1 MSSGADVRAI
11 LRIRPFRRLWLVLSL
26 SSFGDWL
33 GLMATAIFAT
43 AQVNSSAA
51 KGAAFGGVIAIRLL
65 PALVLGP
72 IAGVFADRFDR
83 RYTMVVCDILRFVL
97 FASIPLVGTIAD
109 NAGVAISWAAIA
121 TFLIEAVGM
130 IWAPAKE
137 ASVPNL
143 LPKGKLERANQLSL
157 VMTYGVAPVS
167 AALTII
173 VVSSLLKDQA
183 NTWASS
189 SNIALY
195 FNALTFLAAAVTV
208 FFGIKEISGRSA
220 RQAKGEGV
228 LTQFLDGWRYVGRTP
243 LVRGLVFGMLG
254 AFAGAGVVIGAGPF
268 YAESLGG
275 GDASFGMLFGSLF
288 IGLAVGIALGPRIIG
303 TLSRK
308 RWFGASIVMASCA
321 VFLLAISPHL
331 AIAVFG
337 ALLVGSGA
345 GMAFLAGTTMLGT
358 EIGDEVRG
366 RVFGFIWTAVRVVLM
381 LSISLSATLAG
392 FGGTRLIFGAHIS
405 FTRILLAAA
414 GIVGA
419 LAGVMAFRQMDDRR
433 GVPVLGDIWG
443 ALTRRP
449 LSIGEPDPGK
459 GLFIVFEGGEGV
471 GKSTQVVKL
480 AAWLRLRG
488 SEPVVTREPGATD
501 IGMRIRGLVLDGK
514 DDISPRAEALLYAAD
529 RAQHVSEVLR
539 PALTEGKV
547 VISDRYVDSSLA
559 YQGAG
564 RTMATDEI
572 SWLSTWATG
581 ALKPDLT
588 ILIDLDP
595 AVGLTRAKARSG
607 ADRIESESLAFHERV
622 RYAFLD
628 LAGADAANYLVID
641 GTGDPEK
648 IALEIRDR
656 VDALLVREAAHV

>member
-43 AQVNSSAA
+43 AQVSSSAA

-83 RYTMVVCDILRFVL
+83 RYTMVVCDLLRFVL
-97 FASIPLVGTIAD
+97 FASIPLVGTLAK
-109 NAGVAISWAAIA
+109 NPALAVSWAAIA
-121 TFLIEAVGM
+121 TFLIETVGM

-137 ASVPNL
+137 AAVPNL
-143 LPKGKLERANQLSL
+143 LPKGRLERANQLSL

-173 VVSSLLKDQA
+173 VVSSLLKAKTD
-183 NTWASS
+183 TWASP

-220 RQAKGEGV
+220 KRGKGEGV

-275 GDASFGMLFGSLF
+275 GDASFGMLFGTLF
-288 IGLAVGIALGPRIIG
+288 VGLAIGIALGPRLIG

-331 AIAVFG
+331 AVAVLG
-337 ALLVGSGA
+337 ALFVGSGA

-358 EIGDEVRG
+358 EIGDDVRG
-366 RVFGFIWTAVRVVLM
+366 RVFGFVWTAVRVVLM
-381 LSISLSATLAG
+381 LSISLSATLVG
-392 FGGTRLIFGAHIS
+392 FGGTRLIFGVNVS

-419 LAGVMAFRQMDDRR
+419 MAGVLAFRQMDDRP
-433 GVPVLGDIWG
+433 GVPVLKDIWG
-443 ALTRRP
+443 AVSRRP
-449 LSIGEPDPGK
+449 LTVGDVDPGK

-488 SEPVVTREPGATD
+488 QEPLVTREPGATD

-529 RAQHVSEVLR
+529 RAQHVTEVIR
-539 PALTEGKV
+539 PALAEGRV

-564 RTMATDEI
+564 RTMAADEI

-588 ILIDLDP
+588 ILLDLDP
-595 AVGLTRAKARSG
+595 AVGLKRAKARSG

-628 LAGADAANYLVID
+628 LASADPKSYLVID
-641 GTGDPEK
+641 AAGDPEK
-648 IALEIRDR
+648 ISLEIRER
-656 VDALLVREAAHV
+656 IDALLVREPAHV